1 MDQMLIAQLIIA
13 VTLILMISGKTPLYL
28 TAIIGSAIA
37 ALVAGYPIKGDE
49 EVTLMSLINSGLN
62 PVIAD
67 MAGVLLFI
75 GVMEKSGFLDAII
88 RKIILLGTK
97 IGGGPGV
104 CTAGGIASGL
114 VGALTGFTQPAITA
128 VITGP
133 AAVKLGVDPSKAAGV
148 QAHAGHFGNFA
159 GFTHPTQVAVVAT
172 AAIGFGAIN
181 VIGAITALSIFAFS
195 YIRLV
200 REQKK
205 SGKQLTKEEFE
216 EIIKDIKE
224 ADDNKAFWFGLIPFL
239 VLVVGFSFGYPVF
252 VIGVF
257 CAVLTALLAKIS
269 LGTSEEAMLK
279 GVERIAVPL
288 VATIGFLFMSAVIKN
303 VGIIDYVS
311 KWFDPLLDISPELT
325 MLFVSALTGLITQS
339 NSASAAIVVPFL
351 TIVLGYDGVNV
362 LAAAAAAAGGS
373 AVMQY
378 YLTGG
383 PVAAL
388 STTIPVIPGSELKA
402 ANKFQRPSILGGLG
416 VLFIIVALLS
426 FF

>member
-1 MDQMLIAQLIIA
+1 M
-13 VTLILMISGKTPLYL
+13 
-28 TAIIGSAIA
+28 
-37 ALVAGYPIKGDE
+37 
-49 EVTLMSLINSGLN
+49 
-62 PVIAD
+62 
-67 MAGVLLFI
+67 
-75 GVMEKSGFLDAII
+75 
-88 RKIILLGTK
+88 
-97 IGGGPGV
+97 
-104 CTAGGIASGL
+104 
-114 VGALTGFTQPAITA
+114 
-128 VITGP
+128 
-133 AAVKLGVDPSKAAGV
+133 
-148 QAHAGHFGNFA
+148 
-159 GFTHPTQVAVVAT
+159 
-172 AAIGFGAIN
+172 
-181 VIGAITALSIFAFS
+181 
-195 YIRLV
+195 
-200 REQKK
+200 
-205 SGKQLTKEEFE
+205 
-216 EIIKDIKE
+216 
-224 ADDNKAFWFGLIPFL
+224 
-239 VLVVGFSFGYPVF
+239 GFSFGYPVF